1 MNARCRLATWAGLL
15 LPLVLTG
22 CQLFPTTRKLP
33 IPRPPLVEE
42 TIAPED
48 LVRNLNERWK
58 TIDTLTAKVEFR
70 ASVTKSKEGIATD
83 YPSVEGA
90 IIMRKPETLRV
101 VGLDF
106 GVKVFDMAS
115 DGKCYTLSIPH
126 NDKVM
131 KGCGA
136 SKNKSKNT
144 WENLRPG
151 FFFDSMLVR
160 GLDPDEL
167 YSVVSDSETVEDPA
181 RKHLFTVAEY
191 ILSISRRKAN
201 SQQLIPSR
209 VVTFHRDDL
218 EPYEQDIYDANGNL
232 ETHVDY
238 AGYQNFEGGKFPSKV
253 TIKRPIEELTIM
265 LTVENVHKNPT
276 LTDEQFVVPIPSG
289 SKIINEE

>member
-1 MNARCRLATWAGLL
+1 
-15 LPLVLTG
+15 
-22 CQLFPTTRKLP
+22 
-33 IPRPPLVEE
+33 
-42 TIAPED
+42 
-48 LVRNLNERWK
+48 
-58 TIDTLTAKVEFR
+58 
-70 ASVTKSKEGIATD
+70 
-83 YPSVEGA
+83 
-90 IIMRKPETLRV
+90 MRKPGMLRV
-101 VGLDF
+101 VGQMI
-106 GVKVFDMAS
+106 GIKVFDMS
-115 DGKCYTLSIPH
+115 SKGECFTLSIPH
-126 NDKVM
+126 DDKVL
-131 KGCGA
+131 KGCGP
-136 SKNKSKNT
+136 SKHKSKNT